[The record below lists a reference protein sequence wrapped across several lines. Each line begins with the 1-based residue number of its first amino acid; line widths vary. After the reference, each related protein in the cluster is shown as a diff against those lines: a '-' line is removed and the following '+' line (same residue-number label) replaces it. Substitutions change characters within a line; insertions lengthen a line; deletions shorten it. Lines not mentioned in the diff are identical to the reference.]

1 MRRNVRYVRNVSNQ
15 LAVSLGYFI
24 RSLLLAAEMG
34 AMGGDMGY
42 IVRIVFILGFLGC
55 IMGQTDPC
63 GRNGP
68 MVMQGYT
75 GTISS
80 PNYPQTYPT
89 YQECSWHVIS
99 TQPERQLWLVFD
111 EIFSIESFIGG
122 CSYDYLTIHDG
133 PDEKSH
139 KMNTLCGDVA
149 PPSILLSGN
158 EVFVKFKTDGGVN
171 KEGFR
176 LTWRTC
182 APHLLLC
189 DEGSTCVRTQDQ
201 CDMRQDCQDW
211 KDELN
216 CDYQSPCGEQIF
228 TDGPGNITTLNY
240 PVFFPPGLS
249 CNWNIVATQ
258 GKRLRASFTG
268 LFDVPCPTAVN
279 VTEVSLNGNVLNGT
293 FTFCGSQTPPDII
306 VTTKE
311 RITVNFQPPMEAP
324 GKGFALHW
332 ETSCQENYFSCPEGF
347 CLRPE
352 KVCDGN
358 DDCQQGED
366 ESYSTCPVSTT
377 SSTSSPLVT
386 TGRTPEIETTP
397 TRKDV
402 TSGKWYLTPTVRTGV
417 PNDSTPTPRGIG
429 TGTMFTTPTTDDHD
443 HGNKN
448 IDSYPRH
455 LCYSCHDDGACAS
468 PVNSSL
474 PVTECFDDQ
483 DCWVERILGP
493 GKGKGKERIV
503 YRRGCGSLCPDHWKQ
518 EDCTDG
524 WLEVCLLCC
533 SEDLCNSQLLSGDD
547 KRFSNQVWEGSSV
560 VGVLE
565 PNWIYFLAASLSAV
579 SMFTA

>member
-89 YQECSWHVIS
+89 YQECSQTPPDIIVTTKERI
-99 TQPERQLWLVFD
+99 TVNFQPPMEAPGKGFALHWETSCQ
-111 EIFSIESFIGG
+111 ENYFS
-122 CSYDYLTIHDG
+122 C
-133 PDEKSH
+133 P
-139 KMNTLCGDVA
+139 
-149 PPSILLSGN
+149 
-158 EVFVKFKTDGGVN
+158 
-171 KEGFR
+171 EGFCLR
-176 LTWRTC
+176 
-182 APHLLLC
+182 PEKVC
-189 DEGSTCVRTQDQ
+189 DGNDDCQQGEDESYSTCPVSTTSSTSSPLDSYPRHLCYSCHDDGACASPVNSSLPVTECFD
-201 CDMRQDCQDW
+201 DQDCW
-211 KDELN
+211 
-216 CDYQSPCGEQIF
+216 
-228 TDGPGNITTLNY
+228 
-240 PVFFPPGLS
+240 
-249 CNWNIVATQ
+249 
-258 GKRLRASFTG
+258 
-268 LFDVPCPTAVN
+268 

-377 SSTSSPLVT
+377 SSTSSPL
-386 TGRTPEIETTP
+386 
-397 TRKDV
+397 
-402 TSGKWYLTPTVRTGV
+402 
-417 PNDSTPTPRGIG
+417 
-429 TGTMFTTPTTDDHD
+429 
-443 HGNKN
+443 
-448 IDSYPRH
+448 DSYPRH

-493 GKGKGKERIV
+493 GKGKERIV